1 MRWELCRRTHDRLR
15 HIVGALGFSH
25 VDPSRIFC
33 VRGYGSTSE
42 AWARIWGLPSLWQQV
57 LEIGPAYVVEVIEP
71 EFGRLPEDEQDRIL
85 IHELLHIPRTFSGA
99 IRPHRTPT
107 FRINRRTVERF
118 YQQYL
123 SATAGSPARVREA
136 ERLRA
141 AHPAGGL
148 RAGHHETKAGKAMAA
163 ISPRSPAT
171 PGRAGAAIR
180 TARGRSSRAAGT
192 SSVPGRR
199 RSPD

>member
-1 MRWELCRRTHDRLR
+1 MRWELCRRTHERLR
-15 HIVGALGFSH
+15 RIVAALQFSH

-42 AWARIWGLPSLWQQV
+42 AWARIWGLPTLWQQV
-57 LEIGPAYVVEVIEP
+57 LEIGPAYVVEIIEP

-107 FRINRRTVERF
+107 FRINRRTVERY

-123 SATAGSPARVREA
+123 AATTGRAGSQARDA
-136 ERLRA
+136 ERLLTA
-141 AHPAGGL
+141 QPAGK
-148 RAGHHETKAGKAMAA
+148 TMAA

-171 PGRAGAAIR
+171 PRGHGSRNR
-180 TARGRSSRAAGT
+180 TARA
-192 SSVPGRR
+192 
-199 RSPD
+199 

>member
-15 HIVGALGFSH
+15 RIVGALRFTH
-25 VDPSRIFC
+25 VDASRIFC

-57 LEIGPAYVVEVIEP
+57 LEIGPAYVVEIIEP
-71 EFGRLPEDEQDRIL
+71 EFSRLPEDEQDRIL

-118 YQQYL
+118 YQEYL
-123 SATAGSPARVREA
+123 AAITGHASHVRGA
-136 ERLRA
+136 ERLLPA
-141 AHPAGGL
+141 QPAG
-148 RAGHHETKAGKAMAA
+148 RTMAA
-163 ISPRSPAT
+163 ISPRAPAT
-171 PGRAGAAIR
+171 SRPRPRRTSR
-180 TARGRSSRAAGT
+180 TA
-192 SSVPGRR
+192 SVTGR
-199 RSPD
+199 RSPAR

>member
-15 HIVGALGFSH
+15 RIVGALEFSH

-42 AWARIWGLPSLWQQV
+42 AWARIWGLPTLWQQV
-57 LEIGPAYVVEVIEP
+57 LKIGPAYVVEIIEP

-107 FRINRRTVERF
+107 FRINRRTVERY

-123 SATAGSPARVREA
+123 AAATGRAETHARED
-136 ERLRA
+136 ERLLPA
-141 AHPAGGL
+141 QPAGK
-148 RAGHHETKAGKAMAA
+148 TMAA

-171 PGRAGAAIR
+171 SRHPAGRHRGGAGR
-180 TARGRSSRAAGT
+180 PRRDVSTGAR
-192 SSVPGRR
+192 
-199 RSPD
+199 

>member
-15 HIVGALGFSH
+15 RIVGALKFSH
-25 VDPSRIFC
+25 VDSSRIFC

-57 LEIGPAYVVEVIEP
+57 LEIGPAYVVEIIEP

-123 SATAGSPARVREA
+123 AATTGRESRVRDSD
-136 ERLRA
+136 RLL
-141 AHPAGGL
+141 PAQP
-148 RAGHHETKAGKAMAA
+148 AGKAMAA
-163 ISPRSPAT
+163 ISPRSPAN
-171 PGRAGAAIR
+171 P
-180 TARGRSSRAAGT
+180 RGHAGT
-192 SSVPGRR
+192 SPRPARRTPDVAGASPAVPSGGRR
-199 RSPD
+199 AH